1 MGQQQSAPRGAA
13 RSGGGKIVTV
23 TAASEAEEIDEDLAA
38 LEALQARVPLQRPAS
53 LRGGPFSFGAKA
65 RAQSGAQM
73 ALQPRPVVA
82 LCDEYAAYHRDAVLG
97 LCEGQRALA
106 KKMCGVEALCARILY
121 LLALRSN
128 ELSGCEA
135 ALADLPEVE
144 ARLRASRALLQTCV
158 QRAEALNAA
167 LPPDAHGAL

>member
-53 LRGGPFSFGAKA
+53 LRGGPFLFGAKA
-65 RAQSGAQM
+65 RAQAGAQL

-106 KKMCGVEALCARILY
+106 KKKINHVH
-121 LLALRSN
+121 
-128 ELSGCEA
+128 
-135 ALADLPEVE
+135 
-144 ARLRASRALLQTCV
+144 
-158 QRAEALNAA
+158 RAE
-167 LPPDAHGAL
+167 